1 VRQEGVACDIIAE
14 AVMFHC
20 STRFYIVFL
29 AKISNREQPDRINN
43 KNERTPMSQY
53 FNPDLGSDIA
63 SPFARDENDRL
74 IRRSYWLD
82 MSDRSVVMVLVQ
94 GIGANLSNDQKRA
107 HLADIRRD
115 HLADLV
121 CPQEILPPER

>member
-1 VRQEGVACDIIAE
+1 
-14 AVMFHC
+14 MFHC

-29 AKISNREQPDRINN
+29 AKLSNREQPDRMSD
-43 KNERTPMSQY
+43 KKERTPMSQY

-63 SPFARDENDRL
+63 SPFARDEIDQL

-82 MSDRSVVMVLVQ
+82 MSDRSVVMALVQ
-94 GIGANLSNDQKRA
+94 GIGENLSNDQKRA

-115 HLADLV
+115 HLVDEV

>member
-1 VRQEGVACDIIAE
+1 
-14 AVMFHC
+14 
-20 STRFYIVFL
+20 
-29 AKISNREQPDRINN
+29 
-43 KNERTPMSQY
+43 MSQY

-63 SPFARDENDRL
+63 SPFVRDANDHL

-82 MSDRSVVMVLVQ
+82 MSDKSVVMVLVQ

-115 HLADLV
+115 HLVDEV
-121 CPQEILPPER
+121 CPQEILPP